1 MNGLLVVLAWA
12 VLALPAPTGDVVPL
26 PASDRPAPQNPCMID
41 PVSCGIGV
49 SISQDMAGV
58 SNAAVGCVTSRI
70 VDLNDPAGDGF
81 HPGVSGRAG

>member
-1 MNGLLVVLAWA
+1 
-12 VLALPAPTGDVVPL
+12 
-26 PASDRPAPQNPCMID
+26 MID